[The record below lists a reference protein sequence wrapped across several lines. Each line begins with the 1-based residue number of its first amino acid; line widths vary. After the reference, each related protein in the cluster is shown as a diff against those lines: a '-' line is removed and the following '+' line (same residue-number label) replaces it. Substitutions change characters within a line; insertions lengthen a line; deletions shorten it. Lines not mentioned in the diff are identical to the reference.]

1 MSSKEQ
7 KFSRNRRFLPTGE
20 RKFPKNGQFYASR
33 RTKIFRESPF
43 FANRRTKI
51 SQKRP
56 FLCQPKEKNFARKAI
71 FVPAERRKFPRNSQ
85 FYASRRTK
93 ISRERPFFLPT
104 GGQEFPEN
112 GQFCASRK
120 TKKMN
125 PTTIFLRPAGKSR
138 PKFLPRKAEN
148 PKKISGKTG
157 NGATCPQT
165 EPEFFHAARQMT
177 SRKSRTAG
185 TFLHRT
191 ARIFYVSLPENVRST
206 RWKPTV
212 PGRKTY
218 GLHTGNIENIKEKR
232 GYPADIF
239 RIRNTGKNKRTVYRK
254 RTEKPHTEKQGKQ
267 SEGKLT
273 ENQED
278 KSGLKT
284 ENLT

>member
-1 MSSKEQ
+1 
-7 KFSRNRRFLPTGE
+7 
-20 RKFPKNGQFYASR
+20 
-33 RTKIFRESPF
+33 
-43 FANRRTKI
+43 
-51 SQKRP
+51 
-56 FLCQPKEKNFARKAI
+56 
-71 FVPAERRKFPRNSQ
+71 
-85 FYASRRTK
+85 
-93 ISRERPFFLPT
+93 
-104 GGQEFPEN
+104 
-112 GQFCASRK
+112 
-120 TKKMN
+120 MN
-125 PTTIFLRPAGKSR
+125 PATIFPRPAGKSR

-177 SRKSRTAG
+177 SRKSPTAG

-284 ENLT
+284 EDLTYGHKKRSSAELQPLLTLNLIL

>member
-1 MSSKEQ
+1 MPAEGQ
-7 KFSRNRRFLPTGE
+7 KFREKDHFLPTE
-20 RKFPKNGQFYASR
+20 
-33 RTKIFRESPF
+33 
-43 FANRRTKI
+43 
-51 SQKRP
+51 
-56 FLCQPKEKNFARKAI
+56 
-71 FVPAERRKFPRNSQ
+71 
-85 FYASRRTK
+85 
-93 ISRERPFFLPT
+93 
-104 GGQEFPEN
+104 GQEFPEN
-112 GQFCASRK
+112 GQFCTSRK

-239 RIRNTGKNKRTVYRK
+239 RIRNTGKTNGPFTGKEQKSRIRKNKVNSLRGNLQKTRK
-254 RTEKPHTEKQGKQ
+254 IKA
-267 SEGKLT
+267 
-273 ENQED
+273 D
-278 KSGLKT
+278 
-284 ENLT
+284 